1 MEDLQY
7 IFNIGFAGS
16 DFWRA
21 LWIGLLASQL
31 ATRKFRPWKVGILAF
46 FFDRAWP
53 YYSMHLHGYET
64 EAIWAAFWATLMAIP
79 QDITYYVVRYLGI
92 LGLVYLGYN
101 IRRIIHG
108 GHKPKD
114 ARPTVGVYPY

>member
-21 LWIGLLASQL
+21 LWVGLLASL
-31 ATRKFRPWKVGILAF
+31 IATRNFRPWKVGILAF
-46 FFDRAWP
+46 LLDRLWP
-53 YYSMHLHGYET
+53 YYGMHQSGHEND
-64 EAIWAAFWATLMAIP
+64 AIWAAMWATLMAIP
-79 QDITYYVVRYLGI
+79 QDITFYVVRYLGI

-101 IRRIIHG
+101 IRKFLHENAPKGEKRTG
-108 GHKPKD
+108 GL
-114 ARPTVGVYPY
+114 YPY